1 MTGALGRNWKRIVGG
16 ALLAGVLATAFS
28 FTPGATA
35 DSSGIRVRFG
45 GDQAETRIVIDLSSA
60 TTGSVVS
67 DGGDSR
73 EVALLLQDVATDHEL
88 SGVGRGL
95 VTGWS
100 LRPDLGGARI
110 QLQLGHHAAI
120 RRRFLLP
127 PADGVTGYR
136 YVIDLV
142 AADAPRAADAPVRI
156 AAAAPP
162 PAAARAPVIEDAAFT
177 ASLREAL
184 SSAPPPAPARPVN
197 ARRVIVV
204 DAGHGGRD
212 GGAQGAKSHEKDVTL
227 AAAQA
232 LRRRLERTGR
242 YRVVLTRASDVYVP
256 LEERVRI
263 ARRANADL
271 FISLHA
277 DAGTDGSRH
286 GASVY
291 TLSEAGGSR
300 VTRVLGRNEWFLGP
314 DTGAADRSVG
324 RILLDLTQRSTRN
337 RSASFAQLVV
347 DHISD
352 RTELLPNSHRDA
364 GYFVLLAPDVPAA
377 LLEMGFI
384 TNAEDERMLNDSGR
398 RSELMDGVADAI
410 DAYFAEQT
418 TLAMR

>member
-1 MTGALGRNWKRIVGG
+1 M
-16 ALLAGVLATAFS
+16 AGVLATAFS
-28 FTPGATA
+28 FTPGASA
-35 DSSGIRVRFG
+35 DSSQVRVRFG
-45 GDQAETRIVIDLSSA
+45 GDQTETRIVVDLPAA
-60 TTGSVVS
+60 TSGRVISEGGNSRQVS
-67 DGGDSR
+67 
-73 EVALLLQDVATDHEL
+73 LMLQDVDAGRDLNGT
-88 SGVGRGL
+88 GRGL

-100 LRPDLGGARI
+100 LHPELGGARFD
-110 QLQLGHHAAI
+110 LQLGRNATI

-127 PADGVTGYR
+127 PADGVSGYR
-136 YVIDLV
+136 YVVDLV
-142 AADAPRAADAPVRI
+142 AADNARAADAPVRI
-156 AAAAPP
+156 AAAPETSAPP
-162 PAAARAPVIEDAAFT
+162 VAAPRAPTVEDTAFT
-177 ASLREAL
+177 ESLRDAM
-184 SSAPPPAPARPVN
+184 SSAPPPAPTRQVN
-197 ARRVIVV
+197 VRRVIVV

-227 AAAQA
+227 AAANA

-242 YRVVLTRASDVYVP
+242 YRVVMTRSTDVYVS

-277 DAGTDGSRH
+277 DAGPDDSRH

-300 VTRVLGRNEWFLGP
+300 VTRVLGRNEWFLGA
-314 DTGAADRSVG
+314 DTGATDRSVG

-352 RTELLPNSHRDA
+352 RTELLPNTHRDA

-384 TNAEDERMLNDSGR
+384 TNGDDERMLNDSGR
-398 RSELMDGVADAI
+398 RGELMDGVADAI